1 MSGCVTLRHLR
12 LLSYNSLPYYCYHL
26 LSTTTQQ
33 DARFKCEAL
42 FDVLLYIFFCTVLL
56 IDSFKKESHLELGL
70 SANVVNV
77 HNAPIAL
84 HAILAF
90 FYVHVQTW
98 QRREPRCSYA
108 RLCISYTAEG
118 LKATPGRSET
128 SLQDKPPNV

>member
-1 MSGCVTLRHLR
+1 M
-12 LLSYNSLPYYCYHL
+12 YY
-26 LSTTTQQ
+26 
-33 DARFKCEAL
+33 
-42 FDVLLYIFFCTVLL
+42 YIYFFCTVLL